1 MSNDDPFAFR
11 RNRLLALGHL
21 GDARSTSEIL
31 DDHRENR
38 AQAVIEASSNLESS
52 SADARRPTVIS
63 VSSSSSDSVPRV
75 GSAIGGGSSWP
86 SAAGLG
92 WRAGSSS
99 AAGDVVQHIRHS
111 GPSRRAI
118 DNEENEIIF
127 AGGSAR
133 GNGGRAGSSRSGSTR
148 VRNRQ
153 ASPRPPNHDILQL
166 NAALDAQARDHQRE
180 RPNRRPFF
188 SPSPPPERAP
198 TSNPETEPRRIRLG
212 GALFQAGGARRQY
225 LPALPSQP
233 PQNHPAAEMNTREF
247 LRELFPANMRNMFFV
262 HAALGNQIFAGDPGP
277 ARREEDL
284 EEILKNV
291 PVPTYD
297 PPTSGFVRNFDM
309 EMAQPNEAIVVDD
322 NGRVVPSKKRRKV
335 QPRLICAKCE
345 SALLVS
351 ESYRS
356 PEDKI
361 YALRCG
367 HLIDQRCLDD
377 LVTPRTPHE
386 LASVDRHP
394 EMLDEPPTKKRKSS
408 RKPKKMEKIP
418 HEYKWT
424 CPVEGCGQKHTSSE
438 LGGAWMNTEGEG
450 AIAVFA

>member
-133 GNGGRAGSSRSGSTR
+133 GNGGRGKLYSAHLDTPFVVLQVCSYTLLIVLHSLLFPHSLTTPLAAGSSRSGSTR

-153 ASPRPPNHDILQL
+153 ASPRPPNHDILR
-166 NAALDAQARDHQRE
+166 A
-180 RPNRRPFF
+180 
-188 SPSPPPERAP
+188 SIPS
-198 TSNPETEPRRIRLG
+198 S
-212 GALFQAGGARRQY
+212 
-225 LPALPSQP
+225 
-233 PQNHPAAEMNTREF
+233 
-247 LRELFPANMRNMFFV
+247 
-262 HAALGNQIFAGDPGP
+262 
-277 ARREEDL
+277 
-284 EEILKNV
+284 
-291 PVPTYD
+291 
-297 PPTSGFVRNFDM
+297 
-309 EMAQPNEAIVVDD
+309 
-322 NGRVVPSKKRRKV
+322 
-335 QPRLICAKCE
+335 
-345 SALLVS
+345 
-351 ESYRS
+351 
-356 PEDKI
+356 
-361 YALRCG
+361 
-367 HLIDQRCLDD
+367 
-377 LVTPRTPHE
+377 
-386 LASVDRHP
+386 
-394 EMLDEPPTKKRKSS
+394 
-408 RKPKKMEKIP
+408 
-418 HEYKWT
+418 W
-424 CPVEGCGQKHTSSE
+424 
-438 LGGAWMNTEGEG
+438 
-450 AIAVFA
+450 

>member
-31 DDHRENR
+31 DEHRENR
-38 AQAVIEASSNLESS
+38 AQAVIEASSNFASS

-75 GSAIGGGSSWP
+75 GSAIGGGNSWP

-92 WRAGSSS
+92 WGAGSSS
-99 AAGDVVQHIRHS
+99 AADDVVQHIGHS

-133 GNGGRAGSSRSGSTR
+133 GNGGRAGSSISGSTR
-148 VRNRQ
+148 GRNRQ
-153 ASPRPPNHDILQL
+153 PSPRPPNHDILQL
-166 NAALDAQARDHQRE
+166 NAALDAQARYRQRE
-180 RPNRRPFF
+180 RPNGRPFF

-198 TSNPETEPRRIRLG
+198 PSNPETEPRRIRLG

-233 PQNHPAAEMNTREF
+233 PQNHPAAEMNTREI

-309 EMAQPNEAIVVDD
+309 EMTQPNEAIVVDD
-322 NGRVVPSKKRRKV
+322 NGRVVPSKKRREV
-335 QPRLICAKCE
+335 QPHLICAKCE

-438 LGGAWMNTEGEG
+438 LRGAWMNTEGEG